1 MNWLKGLAAA
11 FIGGGANVITVIV
24 VDPVAFNFGAEWKK
38 TLTAAVVGGIIAAA
52 MYLKQSP
59 LPDGSSG
66 SSGGSGGSTGAGTGF
81 GVTGRVLPLLLV
93 SALSLSSSACWFGG
107 SGTATSKLIAQLD
120 NNSLTAREAQAA
132 LKQLADLK
140 LAAPGTVVSFG
151 TKVEVFRSTNRQV
164 IDFFD
169 QPEFKKVNEKGE
181 RVITLT
187 EDGKIKVEALIKSLV
202 TSAQAITAD
211 KALFPNLNDSTRASL
226 NALFAAAGE
235 TAKTLTVLLN
245 RLKTIPAKT
254 SFLISP
260 ADWQTLQNA
269 KGEIYAD

>member
-38 TLTAAVVGGIIAAA
+38 TLTAAAVGGIIAAA

-59 LPDGSSG
+59 LPGGGSNS
-66 SSGGSGGSTGAGTGF
+66 SGGSTGTGSAGL
-81 GVTGRVLPLLLV
+81 GVVGRVLPLLLV
-93 SALSLSSSACWFGG
+93 AALSLLSSACWFGG

-120 NNSLTAREAQAA
+120 NNSLTAREAQTA

-140 LAAPGTVVSFG
+140 LAAPGAVVGFG
-151 TKVEVFRSTNRQV
+151 AKVEVFRSTNRQV
-164 IDFFD
+164 IDFLD

-187 EDGKIKVEALIKSLV
+187 EDGKIKAEALIKSLV
-202 TSAQAITAD
+202 TAAQAITAD
-211 KALFPNLNDSTRASL
+211 KTLFPNLTDSTRASF
-226 NALFAAAGE
+226 NALFAAAGD
-235 TAKTLTVLLN
+235 TAKGLTSLLN
-245 RLKTIPAKT
+245 RLKAVPAKT
-254 SFLISP
+254 SFLILP

-269 KGEIYAD
+269 KGESYGY